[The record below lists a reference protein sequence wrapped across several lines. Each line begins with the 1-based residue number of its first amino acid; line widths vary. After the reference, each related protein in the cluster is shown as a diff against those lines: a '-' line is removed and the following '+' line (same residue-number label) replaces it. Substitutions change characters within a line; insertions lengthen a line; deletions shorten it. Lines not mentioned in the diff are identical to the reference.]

1 MEKLTCSIERRT
13 FFLYRKACMLNT
25 KRESLTVGGKKLL
38 TNPVGMADMV
48 DLLEYEG
55 FVWFN

>member
-1 MEKLTCSIERRT
+1 
-13 FFLYRKACMLNT
+13 MLNT